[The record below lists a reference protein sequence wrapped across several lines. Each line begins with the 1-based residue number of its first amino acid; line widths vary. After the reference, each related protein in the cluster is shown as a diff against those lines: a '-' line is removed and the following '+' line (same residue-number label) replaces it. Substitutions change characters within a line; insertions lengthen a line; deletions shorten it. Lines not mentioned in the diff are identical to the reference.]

1 MRTLTFELRN
11 CHGVRSLDAEVSF
24 EQHNAVAIY
33 APNGTMKSSF
43 AKTLSDYT
51 REEPTKDHVFPARE
65 TVRRISDERGAAP
78 DPANVAV
85 FLAYDEQYAPT
96 EFTSTLLV
104 NAELRE
110 QYSEIHRGL
119 MALQDELTKALKKV
133 SGTKVDIPGLVSQVF
148 TQQDDNFFDA
158 LTRIS
163 YEVERLD
170 EAPFPDVPYDRL
182 FNSNTEKILND
193 PKFQSVLAEYV
204 TRLNELLD
212 QSTFFSRAKFSY
224 YNAETVSKSLAAQG
238 FFDAKHSLLLAGES
252 TPRQVSSRKELETL
266 ILEEKER
273 IAEDPELRSQLSAIE
288 KAITG
293 NQANRDFLA
302 FISDHPELL
311 THFANITRFKQEL
324 WTSYLKECEELYT
337 RAVAS
342 FKDSEARRRAIEKQ
356 AAAERTRWEEVIDL
370 FNTRFSVPFTL
381 VPRNREKVM
390 LAQESF
396 LTLDFEFKDGGGA
409 SHMDREHLLRV
420 LSTGERKAFYIL
432 NVLFEVEARKEAE
445 GTTLFVID
453 DIADSF
459 DYKNKYAII
468 QYLKDMSEQDKFR
481 LIILTHNF
489 DFLRTIFGR
498 NVVTYGG
505 CFMAEKSV
513 DRVTLTPMAGS
524 IITNPFTKD
533 FKKKIF
539 TDGMRR
545 VASIPF
551 TRNLIEYSRGNKD
564 ADYLTLTSLIHLKEG
579 TRTTTQAELDRIF
592 GEVFPGLSGGPWSD
606 GNESV
611 LDMVYAQAEIALTA
625 DEGVNFANKIV
636 LSMAIRLRAEEF
648 MVSALDADGFDETI
662 TSNQTWHLFNAFK
675 QRGLGSEPTLDSL
688 RRVLLITPENIHINS
703 FMYEPILDMSDHSL
717 RELYSEVKMLS
728 SAGA

>member
-43 AKTLSDYT
+43 AKTLSDYS
-51 REEPTKDHVFPARE
+51 RDEPTKDHVFPGRE
-65 TVRRISDERGAAP
+65 TVRQLSDEDGAAP
-78 DPANVAV
+78 DPESVAV

-104 NAELRE
+104 NAELRA
-110 QYSEIHRGL
+110 QYSDIHRGL
-119 MALQDELTKALKKV
+119 SALEDDLTKALKKV
-133 SGTKVDIPGLVSQVF
+133 SGAKGDISALVSQIF
-148 TQQDDNFFDA
+148 TQQDDSFFDA
-158 LTRIS
+158 LTRVS
-163 YEVERLD
+163 YKVEVMEEPL
-170 EAPFPDVPYDRL
+170 FPGVRYDQL
-182 FNSNTEKILND
+182 FNANTEKLLGD
-193 PKFQSVLAEYV
+193 PKFQGVLAEYV
-204 TRLNELLD
+204 TRLNQLLD
-212 QSTFFSRAKFSY
+212 QSTFFSRTKFSY
-224 YNAETVSKSLAAQG
+224 YNAETVSKSLASQG
-238 FFDAKHSLLLAGES
+238 FFDAEHSLLLAGES
-252 TPRQVSSRKELETL
+252 TPRRVSSREELEDL
-266 ILEEKER
+266 ILEEKQR
-273 IAEDPELRSQLSAIE
+273 IAEDAELRTQLSALE
-288 KAITG
+288 KAITV
-293 NQANRDFLA
+293 NQANRDFLS

-311 THFANITRFKQEL
+311 VHFSNVTRFKQEL
-324 WTSYLKECEELYT
+324 WTSYLKQCEEPYT

-390 LAQESF
+390 LAQEPL

-409 SHMDREHLLRV
+409 STVDREHLLRV

-432 NVLFEVEARKEAE
+432 NVLFEVEARKEAA
-445 GTTLFVID
+445 GNTLFVID

-468 QYLKDMSEQDKFR
+468 QYLKDMTEHDKFQ

-489 DFLRTIFGR
+489 DFMRTIFGR
-498 NVVTYGG
+498 RVVTYGG

-513 DRVTLTPMAGS
+513 DRVVLTPMSGS
-524 IITNPFTKD
+524 IITNPFTHD
-533 FKKKIF
+533 FKKKLY

-551 TRNLIEYSRGNKD
+551 TRNLIEYSRGTSD
-564 ADYLTLTSLIHLKEG
+564 ADYLALTSLIHLKEG

-592 GEVFPGLSGGPWSD
+592 GEVFPGLSGGPWVD
-606 GNESV
+606 QGESV
-611 LDMVYAQAEIALTA
+611 LDMIYAQAEEALIA
-625 DEGVNFANKIV
+625 DEGINFANKIV
-636 LSMAIRLRAEEF
+636 MSMAIRLRSEEY
-648 MVSALDADGFDETI
+648 MLAVLAADGYNETI
-662 TSNQTWHLFNAFK
+662 SSNQTWHLFNAFK
-675 QRGLGSEPTLDSL
+675 QRSLGGEPILDTL

-717 RELYSEVKMLS
+717 RQLYNDVKMLGD
-728 SAGA
+728 ADR

>member
-1 MRTLTFELRN
+1 M
-11 CHGVRSLDAEVSF
+11 
-24 EQHNAVAIY
+24 
-33 APNGTMKSSF
+33 
-43 AKTLSDYT
+43 
-51 REEPTKDHVFPARE
+51 
-65 TVRRISDERGAAP
+65 
-78 DPANVAV
+78 
-85 FLAYDEQYAPT
+85 
-96 EFTSTLLV
+96 
-104 NAELRE
+104 
-110 QYSEIHRGL
+110 
-119 MALQDELTKALKKV
+119 
-133 SGTKVDIPGLVSQVF
+133 
-148 TQQDDNFFDA
+148 
-158 LTRIS
+158 
-163 YEVERLD
+163 
-170 EAPFPDVPYDRL
+170 
-182 FNSNTEKILND
+182 
-193 PKFQSVLAEYV
+193 
-204 TRLNELLD
+204 
-212 QSTFFSRAKFSY
+212 
-224 YNAETVSKSLAAQG
+224 
-238 FFDAKHSLLLAGES
+238 
-252 TPRQVSSRKELETL
+252 
-266 ILEEKER
+266 
-273 IAEDPELRSQLSAIE
+273 
-288 KAITG
+288 
-293 NQANRDFLA
+293 
-302 FISDHPELL
+302 
-311 THFANITRFKQEL
+311 
-324 WTSYLKECEELYT
+324 
-337 RAVAS
+337 
-342 FKDSEARRRAIEKQ
+342 
-356 AAAERTRWEEVIDL
+356 
-370 FNTRFSVPFTL
+370 PFTL

>member
-1 MRTLTFELRN
+1 
-11 CHGVRSLDAEVSF
+11 
-24 EQHNAVAIY
+24 
-33 APNGTMKSSF
+33 MK
-43 AKTLSDYT
+43 
-51 REEPTKDHVFPARE
+51 
-65 TVRRISDERGAAP
+65 
-78 DPANVAV
+78 
-85 FLAYDEQYAPT
+85 
-96 EFTSTLLV
+96 
-104 NAELRE
+104 
-110 QYSEIHRGL
+110 
-119 MALQDELTKALKKV
+119 LTKALKKV

>member
-1 MRTLTFELRN
+1 M
-11 CHGVRSLDAEVSF
+11 
-24 EQHNAVAIY
+24 
-33 APNGTMKSSF
+33 
-43 AKTLSDYT
+43 
-51 REEPTKDHVFPARE
+51 
-65 TVRRISDERGAAP
+65 
-78 DPANVAV
+78 

-133 SGTKVDIPGLVSQVF
+133 SGTKADIPGLVSQVF

-158 LTRIS
+158 LTRVS

-182 FNSNTEKILND
+182 FNVNTEKILND

-252 TPRQVSSRKELETL
+252 TPRQVSSRNELETL

-273 IAEDPELRSQLSAIE
+273 IAEDPELRTQLSAIE

-293 NQANRDFLA
+293 HQANRDFLA

-324 WTSYLKECEELYT
+324 WTSYIKECEELYT

-432 NVLFEVEARKEAE
+432 NVA
-445 GTTLFVID
+445 
-453 DIADSF
+453 
-459 DYKNKYAII
+459 
-468 QYLKDMSEQDKFR
+468 
-481 LIILTHNF
+481 
-489 DFLRTIFGR
+489 LRTL
-498 NVVTYGG
+498 GG
-505 CFMAEKSV
+505 
-513 DRVTLTPMAGS
+513 
-524 IITNPFTKD
+524 
-533 FKKKIF
+533 
-539 TDGMRR
+539 
-545 VASIPF
+545 
-551 TRNLIEYSRGNKD
+551 
-564 ADYLTLTSLIHLKEG
+564 
-579 TRTTTQAELDRIF
+579 
-592 GEVFPGLSGGPWSD
+592 GG
-606 GNESV
+606 
-611 LDMVYAQAEIALTA
+611 
-625 DEGVNFANKIV
+625 
-636 LSMAIRLRAEEF
+636 
-648 MVSALDADGFDETI
+648 
-662 TSNQTWHLFNAFK
+662 
-675 QRGLGSEPTLDSL
+675 
-688 RRVLLITPENIHINS
+688 
-703 FMYEPILDMSDHSL
+703 
-717 RELYSEVKMLS
+717 
-728 SAGA
+728 

>member
-1 MRTLTFELRN
+1 
-11 CHGVRSLDAEVSF
+11 
-24 EQHNAVAIY
+24 
-33 APNGTMKSSF
+33 MK
-43 AKTLSDYT
+43 
-51 REEPTKDHVFPARE
+51 
-65 TVRRISDERGAAP
+65 
-78 DPANVAV
+78 
-85 FLAYDEQYAPT
+85 
-96 EFTSTLLV
+96 
-104 NAELRE
+104 
-110 QYSEIHRGL
+110 
-119 MALQDELTKALKKV
+119 LTKALKKV

-717 RELYSEVKMLS
+717 RELYSEVKRLFRIEGVDGL
-728 SAGA
+728 ARW